1 MEQMRMCMRK
11 RVTEKS
17 KHFFDFS
24 TMKTRRMDPKIED
37 IKIAALSTQPMALH
51 TSKYF
56 AVNIRSTVTVVAN
69 KTWFI

>member
-1 MEQMRMCMRK
+1 M
-11 RVTEKS
+11 T
-17 KHFFDFS
+17 H
-24 TMKTRRMDPKIED
+24 PKIED